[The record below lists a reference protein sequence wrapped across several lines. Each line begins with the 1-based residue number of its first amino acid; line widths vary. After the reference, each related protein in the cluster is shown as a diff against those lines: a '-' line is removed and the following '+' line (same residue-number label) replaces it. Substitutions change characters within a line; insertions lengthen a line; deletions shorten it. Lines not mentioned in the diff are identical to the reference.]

1 MRFLDGIAMQRVD
14 ALLVAIVLLVTYIY
28 NSSSF
33 ALTLNGSMLLGSVL
47 LLLSILCL
55 VVLFIANGRRTNYL
69 IQGSFL
75 LWLGIVAI
83 DSVAHGMNLNSE
95 IIRMFLLA
103 STAVLVALT
112 VPGKIFFKILNS
124 TVVILAAFALLHF
137 ALVNILKIEMF
148 NYEFVSF
155 NSVKYRLGLFAVS
168 SPNYMYSGLWYASLS
183 IFWEP
188 GIFASILLLA
198 ISCQTVGINEYNSK
212 QIIVMSIALVTTF
225 STAGILLLP
234 VALVPMIFKSNSKSN
249 ILICIAVIATTF
261 ILIFCSGDVINAL
274 VSFNPSIFGKL
285 ANLNLLTV
293 STRLE
298 APLINLRLFFES
310 PFTGLGLVEAS
321 DAYAREVLLRA
332 SVDAQTSTSTFYM
345 AAYGVLGAVLS
356 LLPAIGV
363 MRLKQIPFVR
373 RLLLI
378 VLLYTILNK
387 ETHIFDLLYLTI
399 PLMMIKMEKTKIGGF
414 LNE

>member
-1 MRFLDGIAMQRVD
+1 MMQRVD
-14 ALLVAIVLLVTYIY
+14 ALLAAIVLIVTYLY

-33 ALTLNGSMLLGSVL
+33 ALTLNGSMLLASVWL
-47 LLLSILCL
+47 LLAILCL
-55 VVLFIANGRRTNYL
+55 LVRFITNRRRVNYWL
-69 IQGSFL
+69 QASIF

-83 DSVAHGMNLNSE
+83 DSVVHGMNLNSE
-95 IIRMFLLA
+95 KIRMLLLV

-112 VPGKIFFKILNS
+112 VPGKTFFRMVNS
-124 TVVILAAFALLHF
+124 AVVILAAFALLHF

-148 NYEFVSF
+148 NFEFVSF
-155 NSVKYRLGLFAVS
+155 NSVKYRLGLLAVS

-198 ISCQTVGINEYNSK
+198 ISCQTVGINECNSR
-212 QIIVMSIALVTTF
+212 QIIVMSIALATTF

-234 VALVPMIFKSNSKSN
+234 LALVPMFFKTNSKSN
-249 ILICIAVIATTF
+249 IPLCLAVISATF
-261 ILIFCSGDVINAL
+261 ILIYFSGDVINAL

-285 ANLNLLTV
+285 ANLNLLTA

-298 APLINLRLFFES
+298 APLINLKLFFES

-363 MRLKQIPFVR
+363 MRLKRIPLVR
-373 RLLLI
+373 RLFMI

-387 ETHIFDLLYLTI
+387 ETHIYDLLYLTI
-399 PLMMIKMEKTKIGGF
+399 PLMMLQMERTEIGGL

>member
-1 MRFLDGIAMQRVD
+1 MV
-14 ALLVAIVLLVTYIY
+14 
-28 NSSSF
+28 
-33 ALTLNGSMLLGSVL
+33 
-47 LLLSILCL
+47 
-55 VVLFIANGRRTNYL
+55 
-69 IQGSFL
+69 
-75 LWLGIVAI
+75 
-83 DSVAHGMNLNSE
+83 
-95 IIRMFLLA
+95 
-103 STAVLVALT
+103 
-112 VPGKIFFKILNS
+112 
-124 TVVILAAFALLHF
+124 
-137 ALVNILKIEMF
+137 
-148 NYEFVSF
+148 
-155 NSVKYRLGLFAVS
+155 
-168 SPNYMYSGLWYASLS
+168 
-183 IFWEP
+183 
-188 GIFASILLLA
+188 
-198 ISCQTVGINEYNSK
+198 
-212 QIIVMSIALVTTF
+212 
-225 STAGILLLP
+225 
-234 VALVPMIFKSNSKSN
+234 FKSNSKSN